1 MAASAGPR
9 IRSSASLLY
18 KMDSRSLKTKG
29 SDGSNL
35 LADFPWE
42 VGTGSMYPGYAQN
55 GDGNSRILDTTPFG
69 TTDVVWDVSNQDA
82 NSNAD
87 GGWNTYLDSE
97 HPFNIDPNKMYRW
110 SVWVRRKTIGNGS
123 FYLGL
128 NGFNGTNNV
137 GVYNRSN
144 GANNT
149 NPYFS
154 ATGWWGNAN
163 EWYLVVGHVWPAGS
177 GTGSAYTDS
186 GIYNTSGTKVGSCG
200 DFVWRT
206 DNNRTRHRSYLYY
219 STNTSTNQQ
228 FWGPR
233 VDELGDTN
241 APTLQQL
248 LDGRGTRFNLI
259 RRGQSAET
267 SLRKVKWTDSGFEFG
282 AEDDDK
288 SIEIPLSGNFNK
300 TEGTIS
306 CWLYPTS
313 YSGSN
318 GIFVNRDNSN
328 PNATDWLWLGVWSSG
343 SIIYFRT
350 GNGSACCSQD
360 LVLSSFSTNHAPVN
374 TWTHLTVTWKSSGTA
389 NIYINGVLQNTRSIG
404 SIPNTNPSSNG
415 RIGLGHSSG
424 TTGSWNGKIDQFK
437 IFSTQLTAEE
447 VLQNYRAFKGRYN

>member
-9 IRSSASLLY
+9 IRSSANLLY

-29 SDGSNL
+29 SDESNR
-35 LADFPWE
+35 LASLPWTI
-42 VGTGSMYPGYAQN
+42 GTGSDTGYSQN
-55 GDGNSRILDTTPFG
+55 GDGNSRILDDTPFG
-69 TTDVVWDVSNQDA
+69 TKAIIWDVSNQDA
-82 NSNAD
+82 GSNAD
-87 GGWNTYLDSE
+87 GGWNGSGDGI
-97 HPFNIDPNKMYRW
+97 FDIDNTKYYRF
-110 SVWVRRKTIGNGS
+110 SVWIQRKVIGNGS
-123 FYLGL
+123 TYLGL
-128 NGFNGTNNV
+128 YGRNSSGSNI
-137 GVYNRSN
+137 GVTRRSN
-144 GANNT
+144 GATGVT
-149 NPYFS
+149 NPYFA

-163 EWYLVVGHVWPAGS
+163 EWYLVVGHVWPVGS
-177 GTGSAYTDS
+177 GSGSVHPDT
-186 GIYNTSGTKVGSCG
+186 GIYNTSGTKVANCG
-200 DFVWRT
+200 DFVWETGNVKSNLRT
-206 DNNRTRHRSYLYY
+206 YLYY

-228 FWGPR
+228 FWDPR

-248 LDGRGTRFNLI
+248 LNGRGTRFNLI

-282 AEDDDK
+282 AQDDDK

-318 GIFVNRDNSN
+318 GIFVNREDSN
-328 PNATDWLWLGVWSSG
+328 PNATDWLWIGAWGSG
-343 SIIYFRT
+343 SLLYFRT
-350 GNGSACCSQD
+350 GNGSACCNQD
-360 LVLSSFSTNHAPVN
+360 LTLSSFSTNHAPVN

-389 NIYINGVLQNTRSIG
+389 NIYINGVLAGTRSIG

-415 RIGLGHSSG
+415 RIGLGHFSG
-424 TTGSWNGKIDQFK
+424 STGSWNGKIDQFK
-437 IFSTQLTAEE
+437 IFSAQLTAEE